1 MKDFSRTWKSSR
13 NTRKQRKYRMN
24 APLNLR
30 KNMMAAPLS
39 KELRTKHKRRS
50 ISVRKGDRVMVLR
63 GEFKK
68 RTGKIEGVNTKKYR
82 VFVEGIERT
91 KRDGSKMKIGIP
103 VSKVQITEL
112 NLDDKARKMIFEGRK
127 AEK

>member
-1 MKDFSRTWKSSR
+1 
-13 NTRKQRKYRMN
+13 
-24 APLNLR
+24 
-30 KNMMAAPLS
+30 MMAAPLS

-50 ISVRKGDRVMVLR
+50 ISVRKGDRVRVLR

>member
-1 MKDFSRTWKSSR
+1 
-13 NTRKQRKYRMN
+13 
-24 APLNLR
+24 
-30 KNMMAAPLS
+30 MMAAPLS

-50 ISVRKGDRVMVLR
+50 VNVRKGDRVRVLR

-68 RTGKIEGVNTKKYR
+68 KTGKIEGVNTKKYR
-82 VFVEGIERT
+82 VFVEGIGRT

-103 VSKVQITEL
+103 VSKVQIVEL

>member
-50 ISVRKGDRVMVLR
+50 ISVRKGDRVRVLR